1 MWALPFG
8 RKSLLLDPQCNSH
21 AASAHWLAERLL
33 MLQVLECYALN
44 EPPPE
49 EVNDG
54 TKPDD
59 EGMQKNMEA
68 IIGFRVSF
76 SPFMFCAMV
85 IVVLCTNSYL

>member
-1 MWALPFG
+1 
-8 RKSLLLDPQCNSH
+8 
-21 AASAHWLAERLL
+21 

-49 EVNDG
+49 DVNDG

-68 IIGFRVSF
+68 IIGFRVSR
-76 SPFMFCAMV
+76 SSTYALYHASSCALYYSV
-85 IVVLCTNSYL
+85 PVVHITHLLYVPPR

>member
-1 MWALPFG
+1 
-8 RKSLLLDPQCNSH
+8 
-21 AASAHWLAERLL
+21 

-59 EGMQKNMEA
+59 EGMQKNMDA
-68 IIGFRVSF
+68 IIGFRVSR
-76 SPFMFCAMV
+76 PV
-85 IVVLCTNSYL
+85 YILCTMPVLVCCTVPPLRYTLLACCVRL

>member
-1 MWALPFG
+1 M
-8 RKSLLLDPQCNSH
+8 
-21 AASAHWLAERLL
+21 L

-68 IIGFRVSF
+68 IIGFRVSRPVF
-76 SPFMFCAMV
+76 LWNVSSCAV
-85 IVVLCTNSYL
+85 YHSVLEIHVARLLCAPSR

>member
-1 MWALPFG
+1 
-8 RKSLLLDPQCNSH
+8 
-21 AASAHWLAERLL
+21 

-49 EVNDG
+49 DVNDG

-68 IIGFRVSF
+68 IIGFRVSC
-76 SPFMFCAMV
+76 PVFMLSTV
-85 IVVLCTNSYL
+85 PVLVLCTIPSLEYTSPTCCMCLQGGQQVWRS

>member
-1 MWALPFG
+1 
-8 RKSLLLDPQCNSH
+8 
-21 AASAHWLAERLL
+21 

-44 EPPPE
+44 EPPPG

-68 IIGFRVSF
+68 ILGFRVGC
-76 SPFMFCAMV
+76 PVFMLRTLP
-85 IVVLCTNSYL
+85 VLRLCIIPSLQYTLPICCMCLQGEQQVPKS

>member
-1 MWALPFG
+1 M
-8 RKSLLLDPQCNSH
+8 
-21 AASAHWLAERLL
+21 L

-49 EVNDG
+49 DVNDG

-68 IIGFRVSF
+68 IIGFRVSR
-76 SPFMFCAMV
+76 SSTHALYYASSCALYYSV
-85 IVVLCTNSYL
+85 TVVHITHLLYVPPR